1 MKPTSIR
8 LMNTLNN
15 LKTTKNNNMKTL
27 NLYLFVTLI
36 AFISCKQN
44 ENQTHN
50 KAIFEIYETI
60 PQKEVPNNL
69 IDEFKQMNVQL
80 NTDDQSPIIAFF
92 PVDST
97 IHLSKISND
106 KVKFLQTAQPL
117 DKDKKYFA
125 VIAVKKQSDLSTTDL
140 KKTKPNQN
148 SVEIYFNLQG
158 ANKWSNMTKNN
169 IGKMIAF
176 SIENKIYTLTSV
188 NGEINNGIAIING
201 LENKDLATKISKS
214 LNASL

>member
-1 MKPTSIR
+1 MRTHYIYIIIG
-8 LMNTLNN
+8 LL
-15 LKTTKNNNMKTL
+15 
-27 NLYLFVTLI
+27 LI
-36 AFISCKQN
+36 TSCKHHD
-44 ENQTHN
+44 NQTQE
-50 KAIFEIYETI
+50 KVSFEIYETLT
-60 PQKEVPNNL
+60 QNEVPNTL
-69 IDEFKQMNVQL
+69 IDKFQQMNVQL
-80 NTDDQSPIIAFF
+80 NSDAQSPIIAFI

-106 KVKFLQTAQPL
+106 KVKFLQTGQPV
-117 DKDKKYFA
+117 DKDKKYIA
-125 VIAVKKQSDLSTTDL
+125 IVAVKKQSDLTTTDL

-158 ANKWSNMTKNN
+158 ANKWSDITKNN

-176 SIENKIYTLTSV
+176 SIDNKIYTLTSV

-201 LENKDLATKISKS
+201 LENKELATKISKL